1 MSGVGVFKTKSRHG
15 STRKALCIFGLSL
28 VLLGCFGGKEVL
40 QSRPL
45 EASESLRVVSVN
57 QVFKD
62 KALKEPVMLLDM
74 DALFGVHPQ
83 GDDIHM
89 QPEILT
95 FNVLGRKA
103 FSSRDKPGGEA
114 DKLKR
119 RLISQGVIVTSG
131 EELKVRFADEQ
142 ALAEVRK
149 ESPAIDEMLEQWSS
163 VNALV
168 LDVPPLG
175 FVVGETYHKQMSLGE
190 LSHNVTF
197 EVLGVGDSWIT
208 MGLKGDDGA
217 SNETFG
223 WIKYRRRDGWPLE
236 GRLVL
241 HLLLSSVAPKS
252 ELKDGVLKS
261 YLKFSGT
268 PGAFASDVESMLSAG
283 PFATDLLDLTLA
295 ESKQEELEKVKNI
308 SWPEPTSS
316 FSGQFSVEGRRVA
329 IQVNEADFVGEF
341 VRGQLVD
348 QSGLQ
353 WVNSDSGYNS
363 EGSKLSFEPA
373 GWGDQSDALEQ
384 LQTLSGEFEYGFRD
398 RPTLHTLPLVEG
410 RQSLGRVEIHSK
422 RLDDNQWQFTT
433 VTPLGAFGDD
443 VMPLLVKDA
452 LTEAKFMFFAPTATY
467 LDGEPQWLN
476 EMDREFSAD
485 GAKNINFAS
494 VSAS

>member
-1 MSGVGVFKTKSRHG
+1 MSCVGVFKTKSRHG

-316 FSGQFSVEGRRVA
+316 FSGQFSV
-329 IQVNEADFVGEF
+329 
-341 VRGQLVD
+341 
-348 QSGLQ
+348 
-353 WVNSDSGYNS
+353 
-363 EGSKLSFEPA
+363 
-373 GWGDQSDALEQ
+373 
-384 LQTLSGEFEYGFRD
+384 
-398 RPTLHTLPLVEG
+398 
-410 RQSLGRVEIHSK
+410 
-422 RLDDNQWQFTT
+422 
-433 VTPLGAFGDD
+433 
-443 VMPLLVKDA
+443 
-452 LTEAKFMFFAPTATY
+452 
-467 LDGEPQWLN
+467 
-476 EMDREFSAD
+476 
-485 GAKNINFAS
+485 
-494 VSAS
+494 